1 MERRSYGTAVSVPLT
16 MDEAEP
22 IVRNALANQGF
33 GVLTEIDV
41 AATLK
46 AKLDIDR
53 AGYKILGACNPNL
66 AAQAL
71 DHDEDIGLLL
81 PCNVIM
87 IDKGGSTLVM
97 AVDPGAMLAASSAE
111 GLGPLA
117 EEAAVRLDKALGHIV
132 AKAAE

>member
-16 MDEAEP
+16 IEETEP

-46 AKLDIDR
+46 QKLDIDR

-81 PCNVIM
+81 PCNVVL

-111 GLGPLA
+111 GL
-117 EEAAVRLDKALGHIV
+117 E
-132 AKAAE
+132 